1 MLRLLGDAE
10 SAKLAGGAAVTV
22 KVTGLLLFMMGA
34 TETAKG
40 PEVAPGGMVMV
51 IDVAPQELMV
61 AKAPFSVTMLLPWE
75 FPKPDPEMVTGLPTA
90 PAVADMLVITGAGT
104 AVELTDT
111 LSKVVVASAEL
122 LLLLTAKPM

>member
-1 MLRLLGDAE
+1 M
-10 SAKLAGGAAVTV
+10 V
-22 KVTGLLLFMMGA
+22 GA

-40 PEVAPGGMVMV
+40 PEVAPDGMVIVM
-51 IDVAPQELMV
+51 DVAPQELIV
-61 AKAPFSVTMLLPWE
+61 AKLPFSVTMLLPWDA
-75 FPKPDPEMVTGLPTA
+75 PKPVPEITTWLPIA
-90 PAVADMLVITGAGT
+90 PAVGETLVITGAGA